1 MNGADLVGWVSSA
14 ILIATLARQVYT
26 QATRGNGQR
35 LSRWLFAGQIA
46 ASVGFIAY
54 SVLVGNIV
62 FIVSNVM
69 ILTTAVAGQ
78 WLYLYNENKG
88 RTRAPS
94 TPAK

>member
-1 MNGADLVGWVSSA
+1 
-14 ILIATLARQVYT
+14 
-26 QATRGNGQR
+26 
-35 LSRWLFAGQIA
+35 
-46 ASVGFIAY
+46 
-54 SVLVGNIV
+54 V